1 MNTWSRIILIAPE
14 RPAHVLRRFAIR
26 TRVSLSTGQLVL
38 LAETFRLLGDPT
50 RLRILMFCLNQ
61 PRAVG
66 DIAGSLGLSQTLV
79 SHHLRLLR
87 GGRLMRGVRQSRQI
101 FYEVANRH
109 VSDVLSD
116 MASHI
121 QEGHAED

>member
-1 MNTWSRIILIAPE
+1 MSHAASPSNSSSEPGA
-14 RPAHVLRRFAIR
+14 
-26 TRVSLSTGQLVL
+26 LSTGQLVL

-50 RLRILMFCLNQ
+50 RLRILMYCLNQ

-87 GGRLMRGVRQSRQI
+87 GARLMRGVRQSRQI
-101 FYEVANRH
+101 FYEVADSH
-109 VSDVLSD
+109 VSHVLTD

-121 QEGHAED
+121 QEDHAED

>member
-1 MNTWSRIILIAPE
+1 
-14 RPAHVLRRFAIR
+14 
-26 TRVSLSTGQLVL
+26 
-38 LAETFRLLGDPT
+38 
-50 RLRILMFCLNQ
+50 
-61 PRAVG
+61 
-66 DIAGSLGLSQTLV
+66 
-79 SHHLRLLR
+79 
-87 GGRLMRGVRQSRQI
+87 MRGVRQSRQI